1 MLVLRRRLH
10 EAVVFDG
17 GLSLSLASL
26 EGRRAWLTA
35 EGPGLD
41 HPVTLTT
48 YAETT
53 DRGRLAVADP
63 KDVRHGADG
72 ELQVSVA
79 GTGGTGGEVPGPAVL
94 VVERRPG
101 ERVRIG
107 GLSMVLQAVDAGRP
121 TWGIEAPT
129 LAGSVALTV
138 FSTSTVDARIGIE
151 APSEVRVFRQEVWL
165 ELQAANQR
173 AASWTPEE
181 LASLAP
187 RDRRAPG

>member
-35 EGPGLD
+35 EGPGLAR
-41 HPVTLTT
+41 PVTMTT

-63 KDVRHGADG
+63 KDVRHGDDG
-72 ELQVSVA
+72 EVQVSVA
-79 GTGGTGGEVPGPAVL
+79 GIGGEVPGPAVL

-101 ERVRIG
+101 ERVIIG
-107 GLSMVLQAVDAGRP
+107 GLSMVLQSVDAGRP
-121 TWGIEAPT
+121 TWGIEAPA